1 VKKIDLLIKLNN
13 NALDDLKKILAELFK
28 MQEELNSY
36 LANLKNTLEKEKK
49 LIDSNSD
56 LSFIFHNY
64 LQVNLQQQEQTA
76 IAITVNEEKIT
87 QVQQEIY
94 NIFIDIKKY
103 EFLLE
108 QKTLKQIKK
117 ENKIES
123 NRMDEFAMTKNRVEQ

>member
-76 IAITVNEEKIT
+76 VAITVNEEKIA

>member
-28 MQEELNSY
+28 MQEELSSY

-76 IAITVNEEKIT
+76 VAITVNEEKIA

>member
-28 MQEELNSY
+28 MQEELSSY

-76 IAITVNEEKIT
+76 IAITVNEEKIA